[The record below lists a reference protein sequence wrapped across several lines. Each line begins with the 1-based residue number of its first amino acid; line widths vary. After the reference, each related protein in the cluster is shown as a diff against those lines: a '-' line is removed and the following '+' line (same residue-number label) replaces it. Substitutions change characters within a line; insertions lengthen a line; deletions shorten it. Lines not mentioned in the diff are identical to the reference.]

1 MQIHDETGHPAAVDS
16 ARLQTWAAQ
25 YRRFAEQECT
35 DDPLYVAICRAI
47 ADMPEL
53 LGLMQHAPGQQ
64 ARPNLL
70 LAALHE
76 RLLAGVAHE
85 LAGYY
90 PSCGGS
96 RAPDAALPGLLL
108 DFARRERAVLIQHLQ
123 TRATQT
129 NEIGRCAVLWPALN
143 HIARW
148 RGADRLA
155 LFDFGCS
162 AGLNLGVDD
171 YAYDYAS
178 FQRGS
183 ELDDPARPLIRCEWR
198 GDAPPP
204 AAARWQLTARLG
216 VDLAPVDVQDPAAV
230 RWLQACLWPHDR
242 VRAERLAQAVA
253 LARQAAYPLRQAQD
267 GLALLQDWLAQL
279 PPDVQPVLLNS
290 WVLAYFDAPALAR
303 HRERVADL
311 MRQRGLVWLS
321 AEAADLRPPGLA
333 LPPLPADYQP
343 GSSSLW
349 TLQWADAGGA
359 LLLQQQALAWS
370 HPHGRWLQ
378 WLAPPA

>member
-1 MQIHDETGHPAAVDS
+1 MQIHDDSHSREVDS
-16 ARLQTWAAQ
+16 AMLQTWADQ
-25 YRRFAEQECT
+25 YRRFADQECT
-35 DDPLYVAICRAI
+35 DDPLYVAICRIVAGSP
-47 ADMPEL
+47 AL
-53 LGLMQHAPGQQ
+53 LVLMQHAPSQQ

-85 LAGYY
+85 LASYY
-90 PSCGGS
+90 PSCGGR

-108 DFARRERAVLIQHLQ
+108 DFARREQPALIAHLRG
-123 TRATQT
+123 RATQT

-162 AGLNLGVDD
+162 AGLNLGVDA
-171 YAYDYAS
+171 YAYDYAA
-178 FQRGS
+178 FQRGA
-183 ELDDPARPLIRCEWR
+183 EPAAPDRPLVRCEWR

-204 AAARWQLTARLG
+204 TAAPWRLSVRLG
-216 VDLAPVDVQDPAAV
+216 VDLAPVDVQDPVAV

-242 VRAERLAQAVA
+242 VRADRLAQAVA
-253 LARQAAYPLRQAQD
+253 LARDAAYPVRQAED

-279 PPDVQPVLLNS
+279 PPGVQPVLFNA

-303 HRERVADL
+303 HRERVAAL
-311 MRQRGLVWLS
+311 MRQHGLVWLS
-321 AEAADLRPPGLA
+321 AETSALRPTALA
-333 LPPLPADYQP
+333 LPPLPQDYQP

-349 TLQWADAGGA
+349 TLQWADADAGA
-359 LLLQQQALAWS
+359 ALQQQALAWS

-378 WLAPPA
+378 WLAPPP